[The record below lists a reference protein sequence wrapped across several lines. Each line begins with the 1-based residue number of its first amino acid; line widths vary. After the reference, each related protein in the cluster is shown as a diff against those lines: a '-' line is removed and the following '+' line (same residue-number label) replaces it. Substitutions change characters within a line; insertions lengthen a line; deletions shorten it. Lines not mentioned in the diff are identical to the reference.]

1 MISLLPRTA
10 NKRITVYRRSKKT
23 AANPERGRR
32 RHRLPGYIG
41 DGKAREPVSSGIAGA
56 PADLPPDP
64 FPRGRAAWRPSH
76 TTATAE
82 NGRMA
87 PGCKRLT
94 AFLKIP
100 LPFLGDSRLKCVSF
114 FGILNSYIPL
124 CHRQE
129 GTGVSCPISE
139 PLRRRSLTSSGNT
152 ASGCA
157 IGTKRGFPGN
167 RRFAVCAPSAASR
180 MSPTPNEIKGM
191 LSSMGFALH
200 RAGAEADLI
209 LFNTCAV
216 REHAE
221 DRVFGNVGALKNL
234 KRRRPGL
241 IIGLCG
247 CMVPAGARG
256 ARKLRKT
263 LPLCGSRSSGPTC
276 CIACLSMLLRGAG
289 GRQAG
294 YRAAGGGRRHR

>member
-1 MISLLPRTA
+1 MPVPPAAILGTEKRGNLSHRVSRGLPL
-10 NKRITVYRRSKKT
+10 ICPPRSFS
-23 AANPERGRR
+23 
-32 RHRLPGYIG
+32 
-41 DGKAREPVSSGIAGA
+41 ARESRLEAIPY
-56 PADLPPDP
+56 
-64 FPRGRAAWRPSH
+64 
-76 TTATAE
+76 
-82 NGRMA
+82 NGHSRKRRMA

-180 MSPTPNEIKGM
+180 MSPIPN
-191 LSSMGFALH
+191 
-200 RAGAEADLI
+200 
-209 LFNTCAV
+209 
-216 REHAE
+216 
-221 DRVFGNVGALKNL
+221 
-234 KRRRPGL
+234 
-241 IIGLCG
+241 
-247 CMVPAGARG
+247 
-256 ARKLRKT
+256 
-263 LPLCGSRSSGPTC
+263 GSREC
-276 CIACLSMLLRGAG
+276 
-289 GRQAG
+289 
-294 YRAAGGGRRHR
+294 